1 MAGQTRIFGLG
12 VTAGTLYSH
21 NASGFKLTVQNN
33 SNSNI
38 DLRAEDDAIDEA
50 VEEIIGE
57 LNPLMYFV
65 VNDNSGVIHLIMDK
79 NHTAAD
85 IQQRVRN
92 LGSAVG
98 PNNIDVRGSDCV
110 AASSITVA

>member
-21 NASGFKLTVQNN
+21 GANGFKLTVQNA
-33 SNSNI
+33 SNANI
-38 DLRAEDDAIDEA
+38 DLRAEDDAVDEA

-65 VNDNSGVIHLIMDK
+65 VNDNSGIIHIAKHKISIKLSFLVF
-79 NHTAAD
+79 AD
-85 IQQRVRN
+85 PILLLERQ
-92 LGSAVG
+92 
-98 PNNIDVRGSDCV
+98 
-110 AASSITVA
+110 

>member
-12 VTAGTLYSH
+12 VTAGTLYNH
-21 NASGFKLTVQNN
+21 GANGFKLTVQNA

-38 DLRAEDDAIDEA
+38 DLRAEDDAVNEA

-65 VNDNSGVIHLIMDK
+65 VNDNSGVIHIVMDK
-79 NHTAAD
+79 NHNAAD

-98 PNNIDVRGSDCV
+98 PNNINVTGSDCV
-110 AASSITVA
+110 AASSITIA

>member
-57 LNPLMYFV
+57 LNPLMYLV
-65 VNDNSGVIHLIMDK
+65 TNSNAGTIHLVMDK

-85 IQQRVRN
+85 IQARVRA

-110 AASSITVA
+110 AASSITIA

>member
-1 MAGQTRIFGLG
+1 MAGQTRIFGLN

-21 NASGFKLTVQNN
+21 NVSGFKLTVQNN

-50 VEEIIGE
+50 VEEIIDE

-65 VNDNSGVIHLIMDK
+65 VNDNSGVIHIIMDK

-98 PNNIDVRGSDCV
+98 PNNIDVRGSDCI
-110 AASSITVA
+110 AASSITIA

>member
-21 NASGFKLTVQNN
+21 GANGFKLTVQNA
-33 SNSNI
+33 SNANI
-38 DLRAEDDAIDEA
+38 DLRAEDDAVDEA
-50 VEEIIGE
+50 VEEIINE

-98 PNNIDVRGSDCV
+98 ANSINVTGSDCV
-110 AASSITVA
+110 AASSITIA